1 MGRPVTLAACVSA
14 SPPVARNLTRSRRA
28 TKTQTTSSCHSR
40 SARARFTCHYAF
52 LSRAASVRSAAESPS
67 MGRPPPAPHSAFSR
81 RLPASRPQQQWRE
94 RHRSVTNLAVHFL
107 LNPSAHSAPP
117 PSPSRSRGTRG
128 NPRYQMMHT
137 QIQLGFGFSVW
148 HATHQGTQEAL
159 PRCDLCGHGRVH
171 AADHI
176 SLTETRRR
184 CAVLPAQPVSG
195 RVDAHVRCRRDPQG
209 LGHKGLCPVSCFNK
223 LRRLSDLTFVPGH
236 LITRTNHP
244 ISGFR

>member
-1 MGRPVTLAACVSA
+1 MELLLCLLPSLQLLALARPQHPAAVCRSASAPVPVCAGHAASEFGLGRPVTLAACVSA

-40 SARARFTCHYAF
+40 SARARFTCHCAF

-81 RLPASRPQQQWRE
+81 RLPASPPQQQWRE

-117 PSPSRSRGTRG
+117 PSPSRCGGRG

-137 QIQLGFGFSVW
+137 VRRFNFGFGFSV
-148 HATHQGTQEAL
+148 
-159 PRCDLCGHGRVH
+159 
-171 AADHI
+171 
-176 SLTETRRR
+176 
-184 CAVLPAQPVSG
+184 
-195 RVDAHVRCRRDPQG
+195 
-209 LGHKGLCPVSCFNK
+209 
-223 LRRLSDLTFVPGH
+223 
-236 LITRTNHP
+236 
-244 ISGFR
+244 

>member
-1 MGRPVTLAACVSA
+1 MELLLCLLPSLQLLALARPHHPAAVCRSASAPVPVCAGHAASEFGLGRPVTLAACVSA

-40 SARARFTCHYAF
+40 SARARFTCHCAF

-117 PSPSRSRGTRG
+117 PSPSRARGGRE
-128 NPRYQMMHT
+128 
-137 QIQLGFGFSVW
+137 
-148 HATHQGTQEAL
+148 GT
-159 PRCDLCGHGRVH
+159 PD
-171 AADHI
+171 I
-176 SLTETRRR
+176 
-184 CAVLPAQPVSG
+184 
-195 RVDAHVRCRRDPQG
+195 
-209 LGHKGLCPVSCFNK
+209 K
-223 LRRLSDLTFVPGH
+223 
-236 LITRTNHP
+236 
-244 ISGFR
+244 